1 MTDNW
6 LKEWPAAVTICDENG
21 IILEMNDRAA
31 ESFAD
36 SGGRSL
42 VGTNILDCHPEPAR
56 LKLQS
61 LLDERRTNVYT
72 IQKAGRKEL
81 IYQAPWYESGRYA
94 GFIELSLEIPWSM
107 PHLNRDVGQKR

>member
-1 MTDNW
+1 MVPHW
-6 LKEWPAAVTICDENG
+6 AKEWPAAVTICDENG

-42 VGTNILDCHPEPAR
+42 VGTNVLDCHPEPAR
-56 LKLQS
+56 SKLQS
-61 LLDERRTNVYT
+61 LMDERRTNVYT
-72 IQKAGRKEL
+72 IQKAGRKKL

-107 PHLNRDVGQKR
+107 PHFNRDE